1 MPQFGHH
8 LGKRIRDRH
17 RIAAADPAFVELPQT
32 APKGTLKNLE
42 DLDMYIGAVIVIVA
56 VGCVVEFC
64 EGVSARRSN
73 DRDARLAEFPGLNG

>member
-1 MPQFGHH
+1 
-8 LGKRIRDRH
+8 
-17 RIAAADPAFVELPQT
+17 
-32 APKGTLKNLE
+32 
-42 DLDMYIGAVIVIVA
+42 MYIGAVIVIVA